1 MAAVAVHL
9 TVQSLFLRRSP
20 RRSPAIT
27 ARRLAL
33 RVESKLEVDKVE
45 NREIDTK
52 RRKGPLYA
60 LKSLILGFNG
70 STNVEYQGA
79 YKRAVEKAEEIF
91 FSVRFSIFF
100 QDFKHS
106 NLEYGAF

>member
-9 TVQSLFLRRSP
+9 TVKSLDLRRSP
-20 RRSPAIT
+20 RRSPAIA
-27 ARRLAL
+27 ARRLSM
-33 RVESKLEVDKVE
+33 RVDSKLEDKVDKRE
-45 NREIDTK
+45 NGTK
-52 RRKGPLYA
+52 RRKGPLYE

-70 STNVEYQGA
+70 STNAEYQGA

-100 QDFKHS
+100 QGFKHS
-106 NLEYGAF
+106 NLESGAF

>member
-9 TVQSLFLRRSP
+9 TVHRLDLRRSP
-20 RRSPAIT
+20 RRSPAIA
-27 ARRLAL
+27 ARRLAM
-33 RVESKLEVDKVE
+33 RVESKLEEDK
-45 NREIDTK
+45 RESDTK

-70 STNVEYQGA
+70 SRNVEYHGA

-91 FSVRFSIFF
+91 FSV
-100 QDFKHS
+100 
-106 NLEYGAF
+106 